1 MKRFLIL
8 IITAMSIVL
17 SAMAANPDFSS
28 MEDEPGISFMQAKG
42 DLLKSGLYFNQFY
55 MPQDLLRD
63 LDLMQIVYTNPGA
76 SDAIA
81 DKLRQQSRK
90 VGKGMEQDL
99 KSNTGNAYIS
109 IWGNRNKD
117 GIYSRV
123 LIGIGTC
130 GQLLYILLEG
140 NIRGSQL
147 TTVIAQWL

>member
-76 SDAIA
+76 NDAIA

-123 LIGIGTC
+123 LIGIGTR

>member
-1 MKRFLIL
+1 
-8 IITAMSIVL
+8 MSAVL
-17 SAMAANPDFSS
+17 SSMAANPDFSS

-76 SDAIA
+76 SDAIV

-117 GIYSRV
+117 GIYTRV
-123 LIGIGTC
+123 LIGIGTR